1 MDNSFK
7 IPFYA
12 KSALIFVSVFAFV
25 FVMYIGQDIIIPIV
39 YATIFAILLNPI
51 VNFLLRKRMSKIVAI
66 TINNIGNTPEPETF
80 FNISN
85 IYTNK
90 APDICPIRSMNPR
103 ETPSWIGYATS
114 EPCWKRIGAT
124 PIIIKPPMAAMKT
137 RSI

>member
-1 MDNSFK
+1 MSTYNYPLLFISVVDSFK
-7 IPFYA
+7 FKI
-12 KSALIFVSVFAFV
+12 
-25 FVMYIGQDIIIPIV
+25 IGI
-39 YATIFAILLNPI
+39 
-51 VNFLLRKRMSKIVAI
+51 SKTVAI

-114 EPCWKRIGAT
+114 DPC
-124 PIIIKPPMAAMKT
+124 
-137 RSI
+137 